1 MLSETEN
8 AAIGR
13 LVTKIARRRR
23 AMARLS
29 AYYEG
34 AQRVEYLGLAVPPEL
49 RRFETVLNIPRMAV
63 DEVERRLDVRA
74 LQLPDEQAPSVE
86 LHRLWDA
93 NDLDEVVPLA
103 IKDALM
109 YGSGYMSV
117 GGNPADPAMPLIR
130 AEHAPDVAVET
141 DIRTRAIRWALREY
155 RDEYGRHQAATLYS
169 PTEIVWLVKSG
180 GRWVEEAR
188 APHGLGRAP
197 IVQLRNRPRTG
208 EEYADGVSEM
218 ADVIGLTDAVARTI
232 TNMQVAA
239 EANGIPQKYV
249 VGVQPKDFVGRDG
262 KPKTTWESYFTS
274 VWAVT
279 KDTAKMGTFTAASLD
294 NFHSTVN
301 HLFKW
306 AAAVLG
312 LPLRYAA
319 QDTNQPATEGAIVAD
334 ESRLIKNCERK
345 QAVFGN
351 ALGNLMGMAYQA
363 STGNV
368 VDPVRVVV
376 RWHDPATPTYAQR
389 ADATQKLA
397 AGVPILSREGAWD
410 ELGWTPERMQIERE
424 RFAAQESDP
433 LLADLAAKAAS
444 VGVIDGGDA

>member
-1 MLSETEN
+1 MLTDEEN

-13 LVTKIARRRR
+13 LVTKIARRRK

-74 LQLPDEQAPSVE
+74 LQLPDEQAPSAD

-103 IKDALM
+103 IKDALL
-109 YGSGYMSV
+109 YGAGYMSV
-117 GGNPADPAMPLIR
+117 GGNPADPGMPLIR

-141 DIRTRAIRWALREY
+141 DIRSRAIRWALREY
-155 RDEYGRHQAATLYS
+155 RDEYGRRQAATLYS
-169 PTEIVWLVKSG
+169 PSEIVWLVKDG

-294 NFHSTVN
+294 NFHNTVN

-433 LLADLAAKAAS
+433 LLADLAAKAAN
-444 VGVIDGGDA
+444 VGMIDGGDA